1 MYKIIEK
8 APCAPDY
15 SEWYGATI
23 IRTPVYCLLPNGKEV
38 FLLNK
43 ISDVMETHK
52 KNDPYIVGDIEK
64 QSGEIKNFVEQL
76 KAHDGK
82 WFDRNHTGFWLP
94 VEVRGLS
101 PMEFIDWVKSK
112 GYTFNDKTTNVI
124 IFKDGH
130 GRFHG
135 NLDKYSCDF
144 CYDIA
149 DNEMLQKL
157 CDFAKE
163 NNIPII
169 HK

>member
-8 APCAPDY
+8 APCVPDF

-52 KNDPYIVGDIEK
+52 KKDHYIVRDIEE
-64 QSGEIKNFVEQL
+64 QSREIENFIEQL

-82 WFDRNHTGFWLP
+82 WFDRNHTWFWQP
-94 VEVRGLS
+94 EEVRGLS
-101 PMEFIDWVKSK
+101 PMKFIDWVKSK
-112 GYTFNDKTTNVI
+112 GFAFNDMTEVI
-124 IFKDGH
+124 LNEDGQ

-135 NLDKYSCDF
+135 NLDKYSCAF

-149 DNEMLQKL
+149 DGELLQEL
-157 CDFAKE
+157 CSFAKK

-169 HK
+169 NY

>member
-15 SEWYGATI
+15 SGWYGATI

-38 FLLNK
+38 FLLGK

-52 KNDPYIVGDIEK
+52 KNDHYIVRDIEE
-64 QSGEIKNFVEQL
+64 QSKEIENFVEQL

-82 WFDRNHTGFWLP
+82 WFDRNHTWFWQSK
-94 VEVRGLS
+94 EVHGLS
-101 PMEFIDWVKSK
+101 PLEFIDWVKSK
-112 GYTFNDKTTNVI
+112 GYAFNDMTEI
-124 IFKDGH
+124 ILNEDGQ

-135 NLDKYSCDF
+135 NLDKYSCAF

-149 DNEMLQKL
+149 DGELIQKL
-157 CDFAKE
+157 CSFAKK

-169 HK
+169 N